1 MSVSGD
7 SPSTRVAPKVLSAL
21 LVLGVALTL
30 VPVAQAT
37 PATAT
42 ELGLGTLGG
51 PFGEAY
57 DINDSGQVVGYST
70 LADDPGGDRLRAFS
84 WTEAGGMVDLGTLG
98 RTASV
103 ATEVNNNGQVIGYTT
118 GPPADP
124 GPFPEDRE
132 VYVAFSWTAGDGMVN
147 LGTLGGEASYATGI
161 NDNGQVVGYSELS
174 DLSTHAFVWT
184 EADGMIDI
192 GTLPGGSASYANAI
206 SASGQVVGQSVTT
219 SGESHAFSWTAGGGF
234 VDIGALAGAGAY
246 SSASAV
252 NASGQVVGQFAPAG
266 GFSHAFSWTPLGGF
280 VDLGTLGGSISTALA
295 VNDNGQVIGNSD
307 TPSGYPHG
315 FSWTQTGGLVDLGTF
330 GGPIGQAADVNDSGQ
345 VVGVATTAAGE
356 GRAFSWTAA
365 GGLVALSA
373 EDYSAAHAVND
384 SGQVV
389 GRGGSGG
396 PPTLWSVGAPPA
408 AAVVGTV
415 TGPAGEP
422 VAGASVQLR
431 NPQDPFFGS
440 WRTST
445 GADGSF
451 SIEGPNDFGGSLEP
465 GTYELY
471 VQPPLGP
478 QSLYLGEFVHD
489 VVVVAGETTTV
500 DVELALGGRLRGN
513 LLDENGDPIPHTAG
527 GPMIAVCPVPLSTD
541 EVHGTPCNDG
551 TMNVVDASG
560 GGISIANDG
569 AFTTTR
575 GIEPGTW
582 WVAGIDYSQG
592 PPLIVGDQTSFTV
605 GAGETVVCEL
615 RAPGP
620 ATCDGTVGAEGDGVS
635 AAVEEGAPNG
645 GDGNGDGTAD
655 SEQAN
660 VTSLPAA
667 VGGGAYVTVAT
678 PEGTT
683 LGSVSTTDPASL
695 PDPPAEVLGFP
706 GGLVS
711 FTVEGVDPGGTVDV
725 ELIIDGGVGGAVGY
739 YKYHDGVWV
748 DFTDH
753 AVFDG
758 DTVTLTLTDGGA
770 GDDDGIVDGRI
781 VDPGGWAE
789 VIPPADATVVEG
801 DHGRRDVEL
810 RIEAATR
817 DDPRRRIRV
826 EWCTVADSA
835 TADVD
840 FRQRCADF
848 DLGRNQTSEDI
859 RVMVRGDRVGEDD
872 EDFLVRLTA
881 NGRDAGPGRVPGAH
895 HRRRP
900 GAMSSRRR
908 DPAHRDGVTSLMF
921 VAASLA
927 GSRPQSRPAGM
938 RSAR

>member
-1 MSVSGD
+1 MSVSGN

-21 LVLGVALTL
+21 VVLGVALTL
-30 VPVAQAT
+30 MPVAQAT
-37 PATAT
+37 PATVT

-57 DINDSGQVVGYST
+57 DINDNGQVVGYST
-70 LADDPGGDRLRAFS
+70 GTDATGGDDFRAFS
-84 WTEAGGMVDLGTLG
+84 WTEVGGMVALGTLG

-118 GPPADP
+118 GPPAVP
-124 GPFPEDRE
+124 GPFPDEDPP
-132 VYVAFSWTAGDGMVN
+132 VYVAFSWTEAGMVN

-161 NDNGQVVGYSELS
+161 NDNGQVVGYSELA

-184 EADGMIDI
+184 EDGGMRDL

-219 SGESHAFSWTAGGGF
+219 SGESHAFSWTEDGGF
-234 VDIGALAGAGAY
+234 VDIGALAGAGTY
-246 SSASAV
+246 SSAYAV

-266 GFSHAFSWTPLGGF
+266 GFGHAFSWTPTGGF

-295 VNDNGQVIGNSD
+295 VNDSGQVIGNSD
-307 TPSGYPHG
+307 TASGYPHG
-315 FSWTQTGGLVDLGTF
+315 FSWTAAGGLVDLGTF

-345 VVGVATTAAGE
+345 VVGMSYTSDNQL
-356 GRAFSWTAA
+356 RAFSWTAA
-365 GGLVALSA
+365 GGLVELSA
-373 EDYSAAHAVND
+373 EDYSTAHAVND

-396 PPTLWSVGAPPA
+396 PPTLWSVGASPA
-408 AAVVGTV
+408 TAVVGTV

-422 VAGASVQLR
+422 VEGASVELR
-431 NPQDPFFGS
+431 RISPPDPHNGNWFA
-440 WRTST
+440 TT
-445 GADGSF
+445 EANGSF
-451 SIEGPNDFGGSLEP
+451 SIDPLGGAQEPLEA

-478 QSLYLGEFVHD
+478 ESLYLGEFVHD

-500 DVELALGGRLRGN
+500 DVELALGSRLRGR
-513 LLDENGDPIPHTAG
+513 LLDENGAAIPHTGG
-527 GPMIAVCPVPLSTD
+527 GPWVAVCPVPLSTD

-551 TMNVVDASG
+551 TLHVIDASG
-560 GGISIANDG
+560 GGISIDNDG
-569 AFTTTR
+569 AFSTTR

-592 PPLIVGDQTSFTV
+592 PPLIVGDQASFTV

-635 AAVEEGAPNG
+635 AVVEDGAPNG
-645 GDGNGDGTAD
+645 GDGNGDGTPD

-667 VGGGAYVTVAT
+667 VGGATYVTVAT
-678 PEGTT
+678 PDGTT

-695 PDPPAEVLGFP
+695 PDPPAEVLSFP

-711 FTVEGVDPGGTVDV
+711 FTVEGVDLGGTVDV
-725 ELIIDGGVGGAVGY
+725 ELIIHGGVGGAGGY

-748 DFTDH
+748 DFSDH

-770 GDDDGIVDGRI
+770 GDDGGAADGRI

-801 DHGRRDVEL
+801 DHGSREVEL

-826 EWCTVADSA
+826 EWCTVADTA
-835 TADVD
+835 TADGD
-840 FRQRCADF
+840 FRQRCSDF
-848 DLGRNQTSEDI
+848 ELGRNQTAQDI
-859 RVMVRGDRVGEDD
+859 RVMVRGDRVEEDD

-881 NGRDAGPGRVPGAH
+881 TGGTLVQDEFRV
-895 HRRRP
+895 RIIDDDQER
-900 GAMSSRRR
+900 
-908 DPAHRDGVTSLMF
+908 
-921 VAASLA
+921 
-927 GSRPQSRPAGM
+927 
-938 RSAR
+938 